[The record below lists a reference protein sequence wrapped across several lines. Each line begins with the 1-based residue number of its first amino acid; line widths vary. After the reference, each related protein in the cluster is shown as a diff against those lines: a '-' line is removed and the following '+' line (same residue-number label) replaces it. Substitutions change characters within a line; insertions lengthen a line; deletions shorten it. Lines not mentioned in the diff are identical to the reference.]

1 MLWFLNFRAKN
12 VYFFQ
17 AFDWNLRRLDDQYF
31 HRKHFMDTETW
42 MEIRMWNIPMCSKSS
57 AKGCVKNK
65 SWNFCDR
72 SNLSDDACVASQLF
86 LRKFEYFT
94 IIFQSNFAQDFWR
107 HFLFRTIK
115 SVKILEIYKKKCLI
129 WIFAPKYQ
137 FQIYVD
143 FLRENSNVGNF
154 RP

>member
-1 MLWFLNFRAKN
+1 MDGNPNVKYSNVQQIFRER
-12 VYFFQ
+12 
-17 AFDWNLRRLDDQYF
+17 LRD
-31 HRKHFMDTETW
+31 
-42 MEIRMWNIPMCSKSS
+42 
-57 AKGCVKNK
+57 NK

-115 SVKILEIYKKKCLI
+115 SVKMFEIRMLI
-129 WIFAPKYQ
+129 IFALKNPTLVKVYN
-137 FQIYVD
+137 FW
-143 FLRENSNVGNF
+143 RENSFFFSLKNLARFARKVLKWDILSDFHTLCLFVGMSV
-154 RP
+154 RYSTCIKK